1 MPRVVPRDQL
11 TAAAALMS
19 MSRNVS
25 YLAGTTLGGVLAAGP
40 GPEYVYGRDTV
51 SFVVSFGFLWLVRP
65 LPAPAGEHPPMTGF
79 APGLRGILA
88 GFSYARGRRDL
99 LGSYLADLA
108 AMTLAYPAALFP
120 FVAANLHAPGSAWR
134 PTSGPR

>member
-88 GFSYARGRRDL
+88 GFGYARGRRDL

-120 FVAANLHAPGSAWR
+120 FVAANLHAPGSA
-134 PTSGPR
+134 